1 MKTPRGSPQTT
12 NKSLSLNSIDFPKGD
27 DSCGKVQEC
36 HVGQGAL
43 LEPHEQLAEPVHPR
57 VRRLHHP
64 PVCLFPALLGLP
76 LLAPGTHVGNVAALG
91 DDPERLGAGV
101 PGVRAEVLLYASR
114 GTDDA
119 TVQDRRQLGHVM
131 TVRPGD
137 GYRQRD
143 PTPVHED
150 VPLRPPFFPGR

>member
-1 MKTPRGSPQTT
+1 MAVILDAGNPEN
-12 NKSLSLNSIDFPKGD
+12 NKSLSLNSIDFPKDD

-57 VRRLHHP
+57 VRRLYRP
-64 PVCLFPALLGLP
+64 PVCLSPALLGLP
-76 LLAPGTHVGNVAALG
+76 LLAPGTHVGNVA
-91 DDPERLGAGV
+91 
-101 PGVRAEVLLYASR
+101 
-114 GTDDA
+114 A